1 MKKDYGI
8 DGLFSRPTGVKV
20 DEEPVQQNTEPK
32 PQASVTEERRKV
44 GRPKKAEGERET
56 DKLTRVTFLANIDT
70 MTKVRAIAAQEQ
82 LTIKDVIDTALSEII
97 RRYEDKHGVIQ
108 VKGQPKVAGK
118 TLLDVL

>member
-20 DEEPVQQNTEPK
+20 DEEPVQQNTEAK
-32 PQASVTEERRKV
+32 PQASITKERRKV